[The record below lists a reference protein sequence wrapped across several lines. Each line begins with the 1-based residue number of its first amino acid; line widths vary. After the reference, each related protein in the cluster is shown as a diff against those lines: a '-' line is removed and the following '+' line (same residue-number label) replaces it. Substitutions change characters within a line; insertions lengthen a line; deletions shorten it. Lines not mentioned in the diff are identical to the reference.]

1 MSKRLRKLR
10 NALGFTQEQFAE
22 ELGVSF
28 ATVNRYENG
37 KRTPDA
43 GFFQVLV
50 DKYGVN
56 LNWLFTG
63 KEPMFLTY
71 SYKDIEP
78 ELLEI
83 IESLS
88 PEHQKKLIEVL
99 KELTNILCK
108 EEKNGQ

>member
-1 MSKRLRKLR
+1 MFLPS
-10 NALGFTQEQFAE
+10 
-22 ELGVSF
+22 
-28 ATVNRYENG
+28 
-37 KRTPDA
+37 RTAPSTYGESLTFSSSGA
-43 GFFQVLV
+43 GDTYFPFS
-50 DKYGVN
+50 N

-88 PEHQKKLIEVL
+88 PEYQKKLIEVL

>member
-1 MSKRLRKLR
+1 
-10 NALGFTQEQFAE
+10 
-22 ELGVSF
+22 
-28 ATVNRYENG
+28 
-37 KRTPDA
+37 
-43 GFFQVLV
+43 
-50 DKYGVN
+50 
-56 LNWLFTG
+56 
-63 KEPMFLTY
+63 MFLTY